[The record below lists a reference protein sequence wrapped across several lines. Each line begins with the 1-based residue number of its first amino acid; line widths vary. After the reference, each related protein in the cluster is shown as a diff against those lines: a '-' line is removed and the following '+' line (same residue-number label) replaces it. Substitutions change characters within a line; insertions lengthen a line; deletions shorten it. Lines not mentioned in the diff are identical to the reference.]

1 MQGQHFPPAAIAV
14 FVVLVGFMLF
24 RRYRQTVGRQPLV
37 PTRLMFRVGLLGL
50 AALLFFLPS
59 LGRPAAAAASLA
71 GLVVGGLIG
80 LAGLHLTRFERAP
93 DRDYYTPNTYLGLA
107 VFGIFL
113 ARLAYNF
120 VRVQSQFQA
129 ISASGGQA
137 PPAGFGG
144 LTSNPL
150 TAALLLMVFGYY
162 LVYEAGLLLWVRRN
176 PPGQE
181 VHGGFRQPN
190 RL

>member
-1 MQGQHFPPAAIAV
+1 MPGQHFSPVTVAL
-14 FVVLVGFMLF
+14 FVAFFGFMLY
-24 RRYRQTVGRQPLV
+24 RRYRRTVGRQPLV
-37 PTRLMFRVGLLGL
+37 PRRLMFQVGLLGL
-50 AALLFFLPS
+50 AALLFLIPS
-59 LGRPAAAAASLA
+59 FSRPASAVAALA

-80 LAGLHLTRFERAP
+80 LAGLSLTRFERAP

-120 VRVQSQFQA
+120 TRV
-129 ISASGGQA
+129 SAQLQTLPPPGSQA
-137 PPAGFGG
+137 PPGFGG

-181 VHGGFRQPN
+181 VHGGFNQSS

>member
-1 MQGQHFPPAAIAV
+1 MPGQHFPPVAV
-14 FVVLVGFMLF
+14 ALFVAFIGFMLYQ
-24 RRYRQTVGRQPLV
+24 RYRRTVGRQPLV
-37 PTRLMFRVGLLGL
+37 PGRLMFRVGLLGL
-50 AALLFFLPS
+50 AALLFLFPS
-59 LGRPAAAAASLA
+59 FSRPTAAAASLA

-80 LAGLHLTRFERAP
+80 LAGLRLTRFERAP

-107 VFGIFL
+107 VFGVFL

-120 VRVQSQFQA
+120 IRV
-129 ISASGGQA
+129 SAQIQTLPAAGQ
-137 PPAGFGG
+137 PPPGFGN

-176 PPGQE
+176 PPGSDI
-181 VHGGFRQPN
+181 HGGFSQPN